1 MSTFKASEIFQIAM
15 KIEENGETFY
25 KHACTVTDD
34 GKMKD
39 MFNFLADE
47 EVKHKTTFE
56 GMLSK
61 IEHYEP
67 PERYPG
73 EYFAYLRAYAE
84 SLVFSPEKLQAEM
97 AKVTDAGAAV
107 EFAIQREIESILYYL
122 EAKGLVPES
131 QKGEI
136 DRILDEERR
145 HYLNLLEVKKSLN

>member
-15 KIEENGETFY
+15 KIEENGKTFY
-25 KHACTVTDD
+25 KHASTVTDD
-34 GKMKD
+34 AKMKD
-39 MFNFLADE
+39 MFNFLAGE
-47 EVKHKTTFE
+47 EVKHRTTFE

-84 SLVFSPEKLQAEM
+84 GLVFSPEKLQAEM
-97 AKVTDAGAAV
+97 AKVTDAATAV
-107 EFAIQREIESILYYL
+107 EFAVQREIESILYYL

-131 QKGEI
+131 QKDEI
-136 DRILDEERR
+136 DRILDEERG
-145 HYLNLLEVKKSLN
+145 HYLKLVEVKKNLN